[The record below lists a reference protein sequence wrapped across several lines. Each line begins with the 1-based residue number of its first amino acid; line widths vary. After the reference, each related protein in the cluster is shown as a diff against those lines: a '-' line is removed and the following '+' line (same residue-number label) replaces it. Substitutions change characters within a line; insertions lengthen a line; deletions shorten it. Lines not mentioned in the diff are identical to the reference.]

1 MRMMIIMVMATT
13 TVAAAAAAAMLLVFG
28 DGNISEV
35 KEHHVLNDIQAK
47 QTLATLRKRTE
58 SESLKIEIML
68 TVKLFIVFRGLCDRR
83 RRVGEGVNWV
93 KITNVLYFHAAHV
106 CVYVCLSLGA
116 CALRVNILLLANR
129 LLAAA
134 GLHKT

>member
-83 RRVGEGVNWV
+83 RRVGEGV

-106 CVYVCLSLGA
+106 CVCVLELRCVCFA
-116 CALRVNILLLANR
+116 CEYIAIGESVTGCCWFA
-129 LLAAA
+129 
-134 GLHKT
+134 

>member
-1 MRMMIIMVMATT
+1 MVMATT

-83 RRVGEGVNWV
+83 RRVGDGV